1 MTQLLGHRRS
11 QNVVLGTGSRHVFIS
26 LPGFYRV
33 SSRRHISNCSVGRRR
48 HQRRAHEFA
57 LNNQRLFCKKKR
69 QKKTIPFGNQSSLI
83 KADQSNRAES
93 NESRGHKKE
102 EKGNR
107 VWTGAGFTN
116 VIERQSRSDGRP
128 MGSLRSRVTRPHPAP
143 RPLIRLVGRLD
154 ANVVEWRRPDA
165 PRPQSPFRLHHNTA
179 KKTR

>member
-1 MTQLLGHRRS
+1 MCLFR
-11 QNVVLGTGSRHVFIS
+11 
-26 LPGFYRV
+26 YRV
-33 SSRRHISNCSVGRRR
+33 FTEFQAVATFRIAASADDVISAERTNLLWTINDC
-48 HQRRAHEFA
+48 FA
-57 LNNQRLFCKKKR
+57 KKKGK
-69 QKKTIPFGNQSSLI
+69 KKTIPFGNQSSLI